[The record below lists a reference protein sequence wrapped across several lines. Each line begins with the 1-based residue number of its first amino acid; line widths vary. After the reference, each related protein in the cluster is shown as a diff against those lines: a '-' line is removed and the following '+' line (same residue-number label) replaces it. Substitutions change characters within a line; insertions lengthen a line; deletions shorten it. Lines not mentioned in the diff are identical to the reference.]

1 MNDAGSRRRPLGR
14 RWDLGDG
21 GGGAGGDRSGN
32 RGLLGR
38 PPDRGR
44 SGGGS
49 DGGWSDDRGGGDGD
63 DGPPSGLA
71 ILAFL
76 AAVALAIIGG
86 YFLVMKLIEI
96 SHREDC
102 MLGGGRSCVP
112 PIELRRD

>member
-1 MNDAGSRRRPLGR
+1 MHNAGGAQRRSSRRDR
-14 RWDLGDG
+14 G
-21 GGGAGGDRSGN
+21 GGGFGVGGGDRSN
-32 RGLLGR
+32 TRSLLGR

-44 SGGGS
+44 GGG
-49 DGGWSDDRGGGDGD
+49 GGGGGVDFNGRGDGD
-63 DGPPSGLA
+63 DGPPSGVA

-102 MLGGGRSCVP
+102 MLAGGRLCVP
-112 PIELRRD
+112 PIELRGD